1 MQMTDRQGRFLT
13 ALLDDLTA
21 AAPKAGIAART
32 RLRALHAEGRLDK
45 AEASRAIDVL
55 KRALALATGTAPAPA
70 PRQWVAPAGA
80 PLSAARPTL
89 TVSAPPALDLTREA
103 LALEARREAASTL
116 RKGPAK
122 AKGGSRRSGPSIMDS
137 LRSWTPERG
146 AEANAAFARGEVP
159 F

>member
-21 AAPKAGIAART
+21 AAPKAGQQART

-55 KRALALATGTAPAPA
+55 KRALALATGTAPA

-137 LRSWTPERG
+137 LRSWTPERA
-146 AEANAAFARGEVP
+146 AEANEAFARGEVP

>member
-21 AAPKAGIAART
+21 AAPKAGQQART

-55 KRALALATGTAPAPA
+55 KRALALATGTAPAP
-70 PRQWVAPAGA
+70 RQWVAPAGA
-80 PLSAARPTL
+80 PLSAARPTRTL

-137 LRSWTPERG
+137 LRSWTPERA